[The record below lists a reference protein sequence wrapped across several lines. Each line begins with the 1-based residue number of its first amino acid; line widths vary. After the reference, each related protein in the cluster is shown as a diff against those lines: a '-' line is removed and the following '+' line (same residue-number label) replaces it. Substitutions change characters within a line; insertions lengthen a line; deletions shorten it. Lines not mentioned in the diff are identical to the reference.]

1 MGAQTTAI
9 FTALVATPT
18 TAANWD
24 VSYQGANVASG
35 KVLTSSNTLTLAG
48 TDGTTMTFPS
58 TSATIARTDA
68 ANTFTGVQT
77 MTSPS
82 FTTPVLGTPTSGTL
96 TNCTGYQEIK
106 LATILPSTATDGATV
121 TFDLSINNKHQ
132 VTIAGN
138 RTLALS
144 NTTNIPVFS
153 INIKQDATGSR
164 TVTWFS
170 GISWVGGT
178 VPTLTTTASKTDSF

>member
-1 MGAQTTAI
+1 M
-9 FTALVATPT
+9 VATPT

-77 MTSPS
+77 MTSPN

-96 TNCTGYQEIK
+96 TNCT
-106 LATILPSTATDGATV
+106 
-121 TFDLSINNKHQ
+121 
-132 VTIAGN
+132 
-138 RTLALS
+138 
-144 NTTNIPVFS
+144 
-153 INIKQDATGSR
+153 
-164 TVTWFS
+164 
-170 GISWVGGT
+170 
-178 VPTLTTTASKTDSF
+178 